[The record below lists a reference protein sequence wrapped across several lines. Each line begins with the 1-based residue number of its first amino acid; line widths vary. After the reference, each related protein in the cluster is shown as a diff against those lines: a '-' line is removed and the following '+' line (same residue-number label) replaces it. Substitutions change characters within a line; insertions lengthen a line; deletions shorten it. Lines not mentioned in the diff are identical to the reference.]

1 MDAKITFQQ
10 LAKTLAQKK
19 NLSQKE
25 AETFLREFFD
35 AIIQNVT
42 IDKSV
47 KIKGL
52 GTFKL
57 VEVLDRE
64 SVNINTGDRI
74 IIPGHS
80 KLSFTPDAALKDMV
94 NKPFADF
101 QTVVINEGTSLED
114 MEKMSALSIE
124 PSSEEEEVSDAPPSE
139 EEEVSD
145 EPEEQEAS
153 SWEETDEAAEQE
165 AVSELKEEPEPEDT
179 MPSQQEESERADE
192 PKLVLEGTDEEE
204 DPNPFTPVKVRTM
217 TTAEKWALTLGVI
230 LLCVASYLAGYHR
243 VFAPLTEVQEKIEIK
258 EAAPAQES
266 LPPSSKPLREEA
278 AGHSPSDVAEE
289 GQRADSPQSMPDPN
303 KKYQITGTRKVH
315 TMKSGDYLTKIAV
328 EEYGDKEFARYI
340 IAHNNFRDPNNVPIG
355 AEVKLPELK
364 AEEQSEAEEKV
375 K

>member
-57 VEVLDRE
+57 VEVLERE

-114 MEKMSALSIE
+114 MEKMSALSTE
-124 PSSEEEEVSDAPPSE
+124 PSSE

-266 LPPSSKPLREEA
+266 LPPSSQPLREEA
-278 AGHSPSDVAEE
+278 AGLSPSDVAEE
-289 GQRADSPQSMPDPN
+289 GQKADSPQSMPDPN

-364 AEEQSEAEEKV
+364 AEEQTEAEKKV